1 MHPDRTT
8 TAPGLSHFCFR
19 AGPYAVAIQSAEGAP
34 YSPYGIALWR
44 PEQFVRKEATWLF
57 HPENGLAG
65 TMLSLL
71 VGDERYRPEHG
82 STAISWEDRT
92 DPTSGVLIEWTAG
105 PVVVR
110 ERLFPD
116 IGGNGLQR
124 EVLLTSSVEHEI
136 DCTLIA
142 TLTPNPLRY
151 LGLPSVRGDSPGHLL
166 IESWQ
171 EGRDPV
177 LTQSVLSATD
187 GSQLEVETFERFHL
201 VRCSLKRTGPALVN
215 LTYSATP
222 ASAPQRRQLTSPFAE
237 GERGG
242 GRLEEDIV
250 ELVGRSLAGIDCMVS
265 EDGRFD
271 ASVWQ
276 YGYEWGQDAALVAEG
291 LCYAGATTLAKKILG
306 NLLRRLT
313 DEDGR
318 IAESSRFRGGD
329 LAELNA
335 NGAVLQ
341 IITSYLLFTDDLEF
355 LREHQDAIVSI
366 GTLVVA
372 VLEGSDSDLIHGRRD
387 LWERLPW
394 MGVEYGADIATNA
407 HVARGLRDGAYLLER
422 LGEDERA
429 QLWRE
434 KSSALQSA
442 LMDEE
447 RGLIDDGRFVHRR
460 LHNGALSR
468 EMRATGR
475 YHDERYRAYLP
486 APSSEL
492 RAHVSDPDSV
502 AALPILLGLADP
514 ESAVAIKT
522 MRHLHEHLWDRVGG
536 GYYRSPPASDP
547 DSPGP
552 WAFVTAW
559 MAEAELRAG
568 LDGQARQSTLWL
580 HEQSG
585 EAGSFMEYY
594 GPRASPP
601 FPPIGLIVWGW
612 GQYLLL
618 AMRGWCGL
626 EVTPERLTVTPRMEQ
641 FTLSLTVSGFPLL
654 IEVTGR
660 TRAQQSGTEI
670 DISNGTAT
678 LTLPLPGPTRLTF
691 E

>member
-71 VGDERYRPEHG
+71 VGEERYSPEHS

-92 DPTSGVLIEWTAG
+92 DPSSGVLIAWTAG
-105 PVVVR
+105 PVIVR

-116 IGGNGLQR
+116 SKGNGLRR
-124 EVLLTSSVEHEI
+124 EVLLTSSVEHQI

-142 TLTPNPLRY
+142 TLTPNPLTFH
-151 LGLPSVRGDSPGHLL
+151 GLPSVRGDSPGHLQ
-166 IESWQ
+166 IELWQ
-171 EGRDPV
+171 ESRNPV
-177 LTQSVLSATD
+177 LTQSVQSATN
-187 GSQLEVETFERFHL
+187 GSQLRVETFERFHF
-201 VRCSLKRTGPALVN
+201 VRCTLDRRDPTQITLS
-215 LTYSATP
+215 YSATP
-222 ASAPQRRQLTSPFAE
+222 ASTPQRTELTSPFAE

-242 GRLEEDIV
+242 GSLEDDVV

-291 LCYAGATTLAKKILG
+291 LCYAGATTLAKKSLG
-306 NLLRRLT
+306 NLLTRLT

-318 IAESSRFRGGD
+318 IAESSRFRGGE

-341 IITSYLLFTDDLEF
+341 SVTSYLLFTDEVEF

-366 GTLVVA
+366 GNLVIA
-372 VLEGSDSDLIHGRRD
+372 ALEGSDSDLIQGRRD

-394 MGVEYGADIATNA
+394 MGVEDGADIATNA

-422 LGEDERA
+422 LGEKESA

-434 KSSALQSA
+434 KSSALHSA
-442 LMDEE
+442 MMNEE
-447 RGLIDDGRFVHRR
+447 RGLIEDGRFVHRR
-460 LHNGALSR
+460 LHDGTLSR
-468 EMRATGR
+468 EMRASGR

-492 RAHVSDPDSV
+492 KAHVSDPDSV
-502 AALPILLGLADP
+502 AALPMLLGLADP
-514 ESAVAIKT
+514 ESPLAIKT
-522 MRHLHEHLWDRVGG
+522 MRHLHEHLWDRVNG

-568 LDGQARQSTLWL
+568 LDEHARQSTAWL
-580 HEQSG
+580 HEHAG
-585 EAGSFMEYY
+585 KAGSFMEYY

-618 AMRGWCGL
+618 AMRGWCGI
-626 EVTPERLTVTPRMEQ
+626 EVTPETLTVTPRMDQ
-641 FTLSLTVSGFPLL
+641 FTVSLTVSGYPLL
-654 IEVTGR
+654 IEVTGG
-660 TRAQQSGTEI
+660 TRAHLNGSDI

-678 LTLPLPGPTRLTF
+678 LSLPLPGPTRLKF